1 MVLSLAGLGILIVDL
16 PPITNTA
23 TINIVGKLLYTE
35 LCTGYLRYGRCLG
48 GQLPLDE
55 SPAQDI
61 DTNDAETGH
70 VLSQR
75 SPRLTGEERSKPAQ
89 SATLFANP
97 FSIEDLL
104 VFDDAAMQHML
115 STGCLRPTLEDL
127 AWSMHGASKALSE
140 RVRNNLPLQERTL
153 FEAELLR
160 PITRDQVEAARQQV
174 LDGLFWELTYWKTPE
189 LYEELTE
196 GEQLHPGIFQQLE
209 PDLRGKTVLDA
220 GAGSGRASFECIRH
234 GASMVYA
241 VEPSPGLL
249 RILERKLASLLT
261 GVPGSRIE
269 PCQGRFDQVPLEDN
283 CVDVSLSCSAFTA
296 EPGQGGEA
304 GLTELKRVT
313 KPGGKIV
320 IIWPRREDY
329 DWLVGYGFQHVVLP
343 LDQEMRVRFR
353 SMPCALRCARLFYAH
368 NTAVASYILE
378 RGQPEVPFSVLGFNP
393 PRDYCWLVVT

>member
-1 MVLSLAGLGILIVDL
+1 M
-16 PPITNTA
+16 
-23 TINIVGKLLYTE
+23 
-35 LCTGYLRYGRCLG
+35 
-48 GQLPLDE
+48 DE
-55 SPAQDI
+55 SPAQD
-61 DTNDAETGH
+61 TNTNNAGAGH
-70 VLSQR
+70 VPSQM
-75 SPRLTGEERSKPAQ
+75 SPRLTGEERSNPVQ
-89 SATLFANP
+89 SAALFENP

-104 VFDDAAMQHML
+104 VFDDAAMQHIL

-127 AWSMHGASKALSE
+127 AWSLHGASKALVE
-140 RVRNNLPLQERTL
+140 RVRGNLPLQERTQ
-153 FEAELLR
+153 FETELRR
-160 PITRDQVEAARQQV
+160 PITRDQVETARRRV
-174 LDGLFWELTYWKTPE
+174 LDRLFWELTYWKMPE

-234 GASMVYA
+234 GASLVYA

-249 RILERKLASLLT
+249 RILQRKLASLLT
-261 GVPGSRIE
+261 GPPGSRIV
-269 PCQGRFDQVPLEDN
+269 PYRGRFDQLPLEDN

-296 EPGQGGEA
+296 EAGQGGEA
-304 GLTELKRVT
+304 GLAELKRVT

-329 DWLVGYGFQHVVLP
+329 DWLVGHGFQYVVLP

-353 SMPCALRCARLFYAH
+353 SLQSALRCARLFYAH